1 MMKVGKKMMLL
12 VGLVLVTVF
21 SSFAEV
27 KSIIGEVTAD
37 GNQIHWAVESIKD
50 VNFFIVQRSKD
61 GIKFFPLA
69 MVASDNDK
77 TDYTFTDEKVG
88 NESWFYR
95 IVDVDYQGVGELSSA
110 LFLEYAYGVADVEN
124 VKPPTN
130 IIINDHIAEK
140 MNYWLN
146 ELEFPTISKLG
157 MVANYSD
164 VPTDENLC
172 DEK

>member
-12 VGLVLVTVF
+12 VGLVFVTTL
-21 SSFAEV
+21 SFGKV
-27 KSIIGEVTAD
+27 NSIFGEALPE
-37 GNQIHWAVESIKD
+37 GNQIHWNAESLEN
-50 VNFFIVQRSKD
+50 VNFFIVQRSID
-61 GIKFFPLA
+61 GEKFFPLA
-69 MVASDNDK
+69 IVAKVGDK
-77 TDYTFTDEKVG
+77 FDYTFLDEKVES
-88 NESWFYR
+88 ESWFYR

-110 LFLEYAYGVADVEN
+110 LFLEYAYGVADVES

-130 IIINDHIAEK
+130 ITINDHIAEK

-164 VPTDENLC
+164 VPTDEELC

>member
-21 SSFAEV
+21 SSFGEV
-27 KSIIGEVTAD
+27 KPIIGEVMAD
-37 GNQIHWAVESIKD
+37 GNQIHWAVESTKD

-61 GIKFFPLA
+61 GVKFFPLA
-69 MVASDNDK
+69 MVDSDSDK
-77 TDYTFTDEKVG
+77 TDYTFTDKKVG

-95 IVDVDYQGVGELSSA
+95 VVDVDNQGVGEFTSA
-110 LFLEYAYGVADVEN
+110 LFLEYAYVSTDAEN

-130 IIINDHIAEK
+130 IIINDHIAGE
-140 MNYWLN
+140 MNCWLN

-157 MVANYSD
+157 MVVNFSSFP
-164 VPTDENLC
+164 VDEKLC
-172 DEK
+172 DKK